1 MQADIITIGDEILIG
16 QIVNTN
22 AAWLGAELTQ
32 LGFSI
37 RRMLTIPDLAE
48 AIRDT
53 LDDSIAHSD
62 LLVITGGLGPT
73 NDDKTK
79 DTLKA
84 YFNGKFVV
92 HVPTLLHLEQ
102 FFATRNREL
111 SERNRRQAEVPDTCE
126 PLLNRHGTAPG
137 MLFRKQEKWIA
148 SLPGVP
154 FEMKGIYEEELL
166 PRIKAAFRLPVIKQV
181 TVLTVGLSEAE
192 TADRLSDW
200 ENSLENGV
208 ALAYLPSPGILRLRI
223 TISGENEIY
232 INRLIKKKQQELEQ
246 LLGAA
251 HVFGTNEDQLE
262 AVLGQLLRE
271 RGATLATAESCTG
284 GNLAHLITSV
294 PGASAYYRGSIV
306 AYANEI
312 KQEILGVTPQ
322 SIHEKG
328 AVSQEVVEQM
338 AQGARARLGTQYA
351 IATSGIAGPTGGTP
365 EKPVGTVWIAVATP
379 NTTVSR
385 CFALGTHRERCISV
399 ASYYGLNLL
408 RTIICENS

>member
-1 MQADIITIGDEILIG
+1 MY
-16 QIVNTN
+16 
-22 AAWLGAELTQ
+22 
-32 LGFSI
+32 
-37 RRMLTIPDLAE
+37 
-48 AIRDT
+48 AIR
-53 LDDSIAHSD
+53 S
-62 LLVITGGLGPT
+62 
-73 NDDKTK
+73 
-79 DTLKA
+79 
-84 YFNGKFVV
+84 YY
-92 HVPTLLHLEQ
+92 
-102 FFATRNREL
+102 EL

-294 PGASAYYRGSIV
+294 P
-306 AYANEI
+306 
-312 KQEILGVTPQ
+312 
-322 SIHEKG
+322 
-328 AVSQEVVEQM
+328 
-338 AQGARARLGTQYA
+338 
-351 IATSGIAGPTGGTP
+351 
-365 EKPVGTVWIAVATP
+365 
-379 NTTVSR
+379 
-385 CFALGTHRERCISV
+385 
-399 ASYYGLNLL
+399 
-408 RTIICENS
+408 